1 MKLTSKLNDFYYH
14 MSLYELQIMNGG
26 DFFKGLSY
34 NSLLYINV
42 IEQMKDCTAS
52 RIADALGI
60 TRSAVTI
67 KLNELERQGAIVKEK
82 SETDRRVTY
91 VRLSPGMADLLSIY
105 DQIFEKIEEDLRT
118 KYTAEEL
125 ELFMKILQDISG
137 YEWRKVKDE

>member
-52 RIADALGI
+52 RIA
-60 TRSAVTI
+60 V
-67 KLNELERQGAIVKEK
+67 
-82 SETDRRVTY
+82 
-91 VRLSPGMADLLSIY
+91 M
-105 DQIFEKIEEDLRT
+105 
-118 KYTAEEL
+118 
-125 ELFMKILQDISG
+125 
-137 YEWRKVKDE
+137 

>member
-1 MKLTSKLNDFYYH
+1 MKLTSKINDFYYH
-14 MSLYELQIMNGG
+14 MSLYELQVMNGG

-52 RIADALGI
+52 KIADALGI

-118 KYTAEEL
+118 KYTTEEL
-125 ELFMKILQDISG
+125 DLFMKILQDISG

>member
-1 MKLTSKLNDFYYH
+1 M
-14 MSLYELQIMNGG
+14 
-26 DFFKGLSY
+26 
-34 NSLLYINV
+34 
-42 IEQMKDCTAS
+42 
-52 RIADALGI
+52 
-60 TRSAVTI
+60 
-67 KLNELERQGAIVKEK
+67 KEK

>member
-1 MKLTSKLNDFYYH
+1 MKLTSKVNDFYYH
-14 MSLYELQIMNGG
+14 MSLYELQVMNG
-26 DFFKGLSY
+26 DDYFNGLSY

-52 RIADALGI
+52 KIAEALGI

-91 VRLSPGMADLLSIY
+91 IRLSPGMADTCSIY
-105 DQIFEKIEEDLRT
+105 DQIFEKIEEDLCTR
-118 KYTAEEL
+118 YTTEEL
-125 ELFMKILQDISG
+125 ELFMKILQDISNF
-137 YEWRKVKDE
+137 EWRRVKNE